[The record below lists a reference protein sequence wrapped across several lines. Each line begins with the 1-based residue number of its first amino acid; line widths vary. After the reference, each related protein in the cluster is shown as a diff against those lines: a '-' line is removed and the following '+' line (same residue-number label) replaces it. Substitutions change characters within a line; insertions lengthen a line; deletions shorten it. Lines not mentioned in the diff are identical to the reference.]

1 VHLAISYVDRICG
14 SGYSLAGEDSTGV
27 VCLLLASK
35 FNEVDDNIPLVGDLG
50 KVYGRLSGCGL
61 DLEGVR
67 ERETEICQLFNWELD
82 TIIPLHFINNLV
94 QQGIIYSNDSDKR
107 EATLL

>member
-1 VHLAISYVDRICG
+1 M
-14 SGYSLAGEDSTGV
+14 

-50 KVYGRLSGCGL
+50 KVYGRFGGCGL
-61 DLEGVR
+61 ELEGVR

-94 QQGIIYSNDSDKR
+94 QQGIIFSNDSDKR